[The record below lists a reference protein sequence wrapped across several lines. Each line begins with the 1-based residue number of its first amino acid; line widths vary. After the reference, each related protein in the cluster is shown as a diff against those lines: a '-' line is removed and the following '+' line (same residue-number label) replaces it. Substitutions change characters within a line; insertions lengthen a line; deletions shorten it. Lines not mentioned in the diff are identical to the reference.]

1 MDSITSEVLSR
12 LKFIGKIQPS
22 EKINVKYLY
31 VQTDSWATRVLRTL
45 FSPDNR
51 NNALSF
57 FKATLDK
64 SFEIVNANKD
74 NKEKIPMVRNI
85 LRDIENA
92 TLGINHFKETYKTD
106 VMYCCEIDTLVQSV
120 LLRLDDLRSYIDG
133 RSYIDEKDIDNEQE

>member
-1 MDSITSEVLSR
+1 
-12 LKFIGKIQPS
+12 
-22 EKINVKYLY
+22 
-31 VQTDSWATRVLRTL
+31 
-45 FSPDNR
+45 
-51 NNALSF
+51 
-57 FKATLDK
+57 
-64 SFEIVNANKD
+64 VNANKD

-120 LLRLDDLRSYIDG
+120 LLRLDDLRSYIDV